1 MKASSF
7 VRGPLFWILM
17 AVALVLLGSALLGMR
32 VGSIARWSTPAGD
45 EKAAEILAILFQP
58 ESSGDYAM

>member
-1 MKASSF
+1 VS
-7 VRGPLFWILM
+7 
-17 AVALVLLGSALLGMR
+17 VLSPVGSALLGMR